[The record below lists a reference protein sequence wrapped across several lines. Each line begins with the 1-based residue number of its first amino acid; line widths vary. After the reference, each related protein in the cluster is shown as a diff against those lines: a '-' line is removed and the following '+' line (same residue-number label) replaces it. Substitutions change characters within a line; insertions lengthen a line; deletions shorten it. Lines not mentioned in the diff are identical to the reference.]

1 MWLPLLFAAVPISLA
16 DIKTF
21 TIPNVYL
28 WWLSLTC
35 APYLLLHGLGPIT
48 NLVFVVLILAA
59 LSFLGLGMG
68 DMKLMTFISILVN
81 SDKAADFSLLALLIL
96 LSASSYAI
104 IEAMRN
110 HRFPHTIPLAPSIF
124 AGLALY
130 LATS

>member
-1 MWLPLLFAAVPISLA
+1 MWLPLLFAALPISLA

-48 NLVFVVLILAA
+48 NLVFVVLILIA

-68 DMKLMTFISILVN
+68 DVKLMTIISILVN
-81 SDKAADFSLLALLIL
+81 SDKAGNFSLLALLIL

-104 IEAMRN
+104 IEALRN

-124 AGLALY
+124 AGMALY

>member
-48 NLVFVVLILAA
+48 NLVGVILILIA

-68 DMKLMTFISILVN
+68 DVKLMTIISILVN
-81 SDKAADFSLLALLIL
+81 SDKAGNFSLLALLIL

-104 IEAMRN
+104 IEALRN
-110 HRFPHTIPLAPSIF
+110 RSFPHTIPLAPSIF
-124 AGLALY
+124 AGVALY

>member
-1 MWLPLLFAAVPISLA
+1 MWLPLLLAAVPISLA

-35 APYLLLHGLGPIT
+35 APYVLLHGLGPIT
-48 NLVFVVLILAA
+48 ILVFVVLILIA

-68 DMKLMTFISILVN
+68 DVKLMTIISILVN
-81 SDKAADFSLLALLIL
+81 SDKAGSFSLLALLIL

-104 IEAMRN
+104 IEALRN

-124 AGLALY
+124 AGMALY

>member
-1 MWLPLLFAAVPISLA
+1 MWLPLLFVALPISLA
-16 DIKTF
+16 DIKTL

-35 APYLLLHGLGPIT
+35 APYLLLHGLGPIAR
-48 NLVFVVLILAA
+48 LVGVILILAA

-68 DMKLMTFISILVN
+68 DVKLMTIISILVN
-81 SDKAADFSLLALLIL
+81 SDKAGSFSLLALLII

-104 IEAMRN
+104 IEALRN

-124 AGLALY
+124 TGVALY

>member
-1 MWLPLLFAAVPISLA
+1 MWLPLLIAALPICLA
-16 DIKTF
+16 DIKTL

-28 WWLSLTC
+28 GWLSLIC
-35 APYLLLHGLGPIT
+35 APYLFLHGLGPMT
-48 NLVFVVLILAA
+48 NLVGVILILAA

-68 DMKLMTFISILVN
+68 DVKLMTIISLLLN
-81 SDKAADFSLLALLIL
+81 SEKAGDFSLLAFLIL

-104 IEAMRN
+104 VKALRN

>member
-1 MWLPLLFAAVPISLA
+1 LFAAVPISLA

-48 NLVFVVLILAA
+48 NLVGVILILVA
-59 LSFLGLGMG
+59 LFFLGLGMG
-68 DMKLMTFISILVN
+68 DVKLMTIISILVN

-104 IEAMRN
+104 IEALRN

-124 AGLALY
+124 AGMALY

>member
-1 MWLPLLFAAVPISLA
+1 MWLPLLFVALPISLA
-16 DIKTF
+16 DIKTL

-35 APYLLLHGLGPIT
+35 APYLLLHGLGPIAR
-48 NLVFVVLILAA
+48 LVGVILILAA

-68 DMKLMTFISILVN
+68 DVKLMTIISILVN
-81 SDKAADFSLLALLIL
+81 SDKAGSFSLLALLIL

-104 IEAMRN
+104 IEALRN

-124 AGLALY
+124 AGMALY

>member
-1 MWLPLLFAAVPISLA
+1 MWLPLLFVALPISLA
-16 DIKTF
+16 DIKTL

-35 APYLLLHGLGPIT
+35 APYVLLHGLGPIAR
-48 NLVFVVLILAA
+48 LVGVIVILAA

-68 DMKLMTFISILVN
+68 DVKLMTIISILVN
-81 SDKAADFSLLALLIL
+81 SDKAGSFSLLALLIL

-104 IEAMRN
+104 IEALRN

-124 AGLALY
+124 AGMALY

>member
-1 MWLPLLFAAVPISLA
+1 MWLPLLFAALPISLA
-16 DIKTF
+16 DVKTL

-35 APYLLLHGLGPIT
+35 APYLLLHGLGPIAR
-48 NLVFVVLILAA
+48 LVGVILILAA

-68 DMKLMTFISILVN
+68 DVKLMTIISILVN
-81 SDKAADFSLLALLIL
+81 SDKAGSFSLLALLII

-104 IEAMRN
+104 IEALRN

-124 AGLALY
+124 AGMALY

>member
-1 MWLPLLFAAVPISLA
+1 MWLPLLLAAVPISLA

-35 APYLLLHGLGPIT
+35 APYVLLHGLGPIT
-48 NLVFVVLILAA
+48 KLVFVVLILIA

-68 DMKLMTFISILVN
+68 DMKLMTIISILVN
-81 SDKAADFSLLALLIL
+81 SDKAGNFSLLALLIL

-104 IEAMRN
+104 VKALRN

-124 AGLALY
+124 AGMALY

>member
-1 MWLPLLFAAVPISLA
+1 MWLPLLLAAVPISLA

-48 NLVFVVLILAA
+48 NLVGVILILAA

-68 DMKLMTFISILVN
+68 DVKLMTIISILVN
-81 SDKAADFSLLALLIL
+81 SDKAGNFSLLALLIL

-104 IEAMRN
+104 IEALRN

-124 AGLALY
+124 AGMALY